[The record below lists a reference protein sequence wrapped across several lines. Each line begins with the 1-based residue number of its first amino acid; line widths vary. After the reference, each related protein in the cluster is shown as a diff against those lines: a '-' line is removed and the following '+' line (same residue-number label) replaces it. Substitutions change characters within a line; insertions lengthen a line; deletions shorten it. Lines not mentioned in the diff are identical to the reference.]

1 VNFVPFRRE
10 ETYLVE
16 LAATVQI
23 EPLIGSPDLMIL
35 AAAPV
40 EAAVVPVTRVRYFVP
55 FGHFP
60 MVFCAVNF
68 SVTFVVPLPPFHV
81 IFVERVPVILAMGT
95 VTFPDPPAAKPAGVQ
110 VRKLDETVPVLA
122 VRLSDVVDANFAQ
135 ARLGFAAADAGI
147 ASGAASI
154 APAVTA
160 RTSPR
165 VRTENFIVLPPG

>member
-1 VNFVPFRRE
+1 LNVVPFKRE
-10 ETYLVE
+10 DTYFVE

-23 EPLIGSPDLMIL
+23 EPLIGSPALMIL

-40 EAAVVPVTRVRYFVP
+40 EAWVTPVTSVRYLVP
-55 FGHFP
+55 FGQLP

-68 SVTFVVPLPPFHV
+68 SLTVVVPLPPFHV
-81 IFVERVPVILAMGT
+81 IFVVRLPVILAMGT

-122 VRLSDVVDANFAQ
+122 VRLSDVVDANFAHE
-135 ARLGFAAADAGI
+135 RLGFAAADAGK
-147 ASGAASI
+147 ASDVVRS

-160 RTSPR
+160 RTSAR
-165 VRTENFIVLPPG
+165 VRTENVIL